1 MHVAGLSVITEP
13 APEPELAPTRRH
25 MLAHTAV
32 LERALARASVLPVR
46 FGTIAPDEVLLVRC
60 VEANAAAF
68 VAALAEIEGRLE
80 LGVKASWRDGVI
92 FREIIDADPQL
103 RALRDRLHSRPASE
117 TYYERIELGRR
128 VEAALIGQ
136 RAREA
141 EAIVAPL
148 RTLADRSVSQK
159 LRDEAMI
166 LNEAFLVRRDHEAE
180 FDRAMEELA
189 DRSGDRLVLRYV
201 GPVPAY
207 NFVSVRADWL
217 TQDAAG

>member
-1 MHVAGLSVITEP
+1 MAGLSVITEP

-68 VAALAEIEGRLE
+68 VAALAELEGRLE

-136 RAREA
+136 RARG
-141 EAIVAPL
+141 
-148 RTLADRSVSQK
+148 R
-159 LRDEAMI
+159 
-166 LNEAFLVRRDHEAE
+166 
-180 FDRAMEELA
+180 
-189 DRSGDRLVLRYV
+189 GDR
-201 GPVPAY
+201 
-207 NFVSVRADWL
+207 RAAP
-217 TQDAAG
+217 DAG